1 MYDEQSMFDSPGL
14 GAGLLIGY
22 LIGYVAATLIQV
34 IIAWTKM
41 NDYDYELNLIKYLL
55 CAFIGWYIG
64 YVIGNIIWYNW
75 LCWLKKNYTGL

>member
-1 MYDEQSMFDSPGL
+1 MLVYYNDHFVWRYRL
-14 GAGLLIGY
+14 
-22 LIGYVAATLIQV
+22 
-34 IIAWTKM
+34 KM

-75 LCWLKKNYTGL
+75 LC